1 MRIMADRAFAWAIAR
16 GKTRTNPVHGEDE
29 AKLVIVDWF
38 ENATE
43 KGQRTDMT
51 GTATIQDM

>member
-1 MRIMADRAFAWAIAR
+1 MADRAFAWAIAR

-29 AKLVIVDWF
+29 AKLVIDDWF
-38 ENATE
+38 ENATA